1 MGSRSSHMAD
11 MKGKGILYED
21 DDAPIIL
28 MDQDDSLVASEF
40 SLSLIG
46 KVLNLKKQNVEKLL
60 QKMPSQW
67 GMEDRITA
75 NDLGNGKF
83 LLNFTSEEDLSSVLR
98 QGPFHFNFCMF
109 VLVRWEPI
117 VHDDYPWIVPFKVQV
132 IGLPLHLWTDTNLRN
147 IGARLGHVHVDSL
160 DVAEGSMLIDVD
172 SRKPLK
178 FSRKVESKDG
188 DEVTIEIKYKKLFKH
203 CSTCGMLTHEKDH
216 CPSLDVRS
224 RLQSQPERP
233 GIFTRMQVPQDKAQ
247 HHNFHTEQRPNV
259 YDRQPY
265 GQRMEPAR
273 HAAQSRYGE
282 DDRKYAQRTHQPGN
296 LRATHSDRI
305 MRRHND
311 PNRSNRYGASK
322 GPYDR
327 NLKQTWREKAVP
339 IKRPVS
345 APMAPASTP
354 TSSRQIVPY
363 EQPTGTSK
371 NGSHGVIE
379 YQSGRPGE
387 CISARGAKR
396 LASAIVTP
404 SRIDHD
410 MEENVTKRAKELTRS
425 LSFTSLSD
433 HEPVTVPADN
443 QIIGALN
450 DMDIED
456 NQEDGMMECEG
467 IDEDLLGFDLKEM
480 EEREGQ
486 QAVSSVVRGPATSEP
501 DNKGSKHSRQSNKM
515 NVPLGLQSKKFE
527 ILRRGSP
534 RKSSSSSHGAH
545 MARDSSSTSMASQFR
560 DQLMKI

>member
-1 MGSRSSHMAD
+1 MGSSYRSRSSHMAD

-28 MDQDDSLVASEF
+28 MDQDDSLIVSEF
-40 SLSLIG
+40 SLSFIG

-132 IGLPLHLWTDTNLRN
+132 IGLPLHHWTDTNLRN
-147 IGARLGHVHVDSL
+147 TGARLGHVHVDSL

-188 DEVTIEIKYKKLFKH
+188 DEVTIEIKYEKLFKH

-216 CPSLDVRS
+216 CPSLD
-224 RLQSQPERP
+224 RP

-247 HHNFHTEQRPNV
+247 YHNFHTEHKPNV

-282 DDRKYAQRTHQPGN
+282 DDRKYAH
-296 LRATHSDRI
+296 RAH
-305 MRRHND
+305 H
-311 PNRSNRYGASK
+311 NRYGASK
-322 GPYDR
+322 GPYDPV
-327 NLKQTWREKAVP
+327 NT
-339 IKRPVS
+339 KRPATV
-345 APMAPASTP
+345 PMAPASTP
-354 TSSRQIVPY
+354 ISFRQIVPY
-363 EQPTGTSK
+363 EQPTGTSN

-379 YQSGRPGE
+379 YQSGRSGE
-387 CISARGAKR
+387 GISARGAKR
-396 LASAIVTP
+396 LASAI
-404 SRIDHD
+404 
-410 MEENVTKRAKELTRS
+410 ENVTKRAKELTRS
-425 LSFTSLSD
+425 LSFTNLSD

-456 NQEDGMMECEG
+456 NREDGMMECEG
-467 IDEDLLGFDLKEM
+467 IDEDLRGIDLKEM

-486 QAVSSVVRGPATSEP
+486 QAASMVAKGPATSEP
-501 DNKGSKHSRQSNKM
+501 DNRGLKHSRQGQGNM
-515 NVPLGLQSKKFE
+515 IRV
-527 ILRRGSP
+527 RRGREVVFP
-534 RKSSSSSHGAH
+534 KVCPKV
-545 MARDSSSTSMASQFR
+545 MD
-560 DQLMKI
+560 